1 MTSRSLKLPTGSWAM
16 GYFIVLQVGIMLL
29 AISHESFWID
39 EFWNAYVAS
48 LDSLGQLY
56 ELLVQPYGSQTPLHF
71 AYCYMWGQLF
81 PLSESSLRLTNLPLF
96 ALGQACMF
104 WALRAY
110 PKPFGYL
117 LLALSAL
124 HPMVWQYANEARPYI
139 MIYSGSE
146 MILAYIL
153 HIHATDESDSRVS
166 LPSSVIFVTGSI
178 LLFGA
183 SLLGVFWVT
192 VACVYVAY
200 FHYRKS
206 GFRYL
211 KRRSTL
217 LLVSIFIA
225 INGLLTLYYMSSLLR
240 GGGASRIASTTV
252 TTLLFDAYELL
263 GLSGIGP
270 GRLELRETGLASLS
284 PYWIWLIPVCILI
297 LVVLAKGL
305 QEAKRLLGIR
315 LLILVGAL
323 GVVPVAIVVFS
334 GFAMH
339 WRVLGRHLIATLP
352 LLNLLIALGLAKLCE
367 RESGRVWPVRSA
379 IAGSF
384 LLVFVC
390 SSFSLRFADRH
401 RKDDY
406 RAAVTLA
413 KHELADGKRIWWAAD
428 ALGARYYG
436 LPGEFDYIGELTN
449 VHKPYACID
458 QSGVQPVSAASAECL
473 DKLIPPDVVIL
484 SKPEVFDK
492 NGALA
497 SYLRSGKFVNLQ
509 SLPAFAI
516 WRSSAPTGTSTT
528 KDRSVEKQ

>member
-1 MTSRSLKLPTGSWAM
+1 
-16 GYFIVLQVGIMLL
+16 MLL
-29 AISHESFWID
+29 AISDESFWID

-56 ELLVQPYGSQTPLHF
+56 ELLIHPYGSQTPLHF
-71 AYCYMWGQLF
+71 VYFYFWGQLF
-81 PLSESSLRLTNLPLF
+81 PLSEASLRLTNLPLF
-96 ALGQACMF
+96 VMGQASMF

-117 LLALSAL
+117 LLALSTL

-139 MIYSGSE
+139 MMYSGSE

-153 HIHATDESDSRVS
+153 YIHAKDENDSRVS
-166 LPSSVIFVTGSI
+166 PLASVIFVAGSI

-183 SLLGVFWVT
+183 SLLGVFWVI
-192 VACVYVAY
+192 VACVYIAY

-206 GFRYL
+206 GFRHL
-211 KRRSTL
+211 KVHSNL
-217 LLVSIFIA
+217 LLVCVFIA

-270 GRLELRETGLASLS
+270 GRLELRAIGLASLS
-284 PYWIWLIPVCILI
+284 PYLIWLIPVCILI
-297 LVVLAKGL
+297 LAVLAKGL

-315 LLILVGAL
+315 LLILVASL

-352 LLNLLIALGLAKLCE
+352 LLNLLIALGLAKLGEAE
-367 RESGRVWPVRSA
+367 RGRVWALRSA
-379 IAGSF
+379 IVASF
-384 LLVFVC
+384 LLAFVC
-390 SSFSLRFADRH
+390 SSFSLRFSDRH

-406 RAAVTLA
+406 RAAATLA
-413 KHELADGKRIWWAAD
+413 KQELADGKRIWWAAD

-436 LPGEFDYIGELTN
+436 LPGEFDYMGELTN
-449 VHKPYACID
+449 IHKPYVCID
-458 QSGVQPVSAASAECL
+458 QSGVQPVSTASGECL
-473 DKLIPPDVVIL
+473 EKLLPPDVVIL
-484 SKPEVFDK
+484 SKPEAFDK
-492 NGALA
+492 NGVIAA
-497 SYLRSGKFVNLQ
+497 YLRARKFVNERE
-509 SLPAFAI
+509 LPAFAI
-516 WRSSAPTGTSTT
+516 WRSAAPNGTSTT
-528 KDRSVEKQ
+528 TERSTEKQ